1 MGESLIEMLF
11 LFLLI
16 VPLAQGTSPY
26 VPGTPGASWTDYELL
41 TVKAK
46 LFRLF
51 RVGISAPAVLRLGFH
66 DCLKYKDGTGGC
78 DGCLNWHGMGHRF
91 GEDMAE
97 TRREENLDEG
107 NNNGL
112 EGVVEILERV
122 YTDKDQPGASP
133 SLDVSLRDSGKSRA
147 DFWAFAAMMAV
158 EFGKDTTN
166 IACIE
171 GDSSERIDSFSL
183 CLHNFGEP
191 TCSVEMPRPFKFQ
204 TGRADCVER
213 DPVLPYKTEKA
224 EIHPNPVGNGQSTI
238 EFFRNSFAMT
248 GREVVALM
256 GAHTFGQPHF
266 QISMFPY
273 TWTSKQTNLWTND
286 YYKMMTGRPRWFFSP
301 EPGEACNK
309 VGDPWGNIPETR
321 WLAHTRKCTKRG
333 GPVFWI
339 HENYVCPDC
348 NLASV
353 REGGEGH
360 CCKDV
365 PEGQFCNADRAG
377 PNEPDTS
384 PNNWSPLNQG
394 CERFRFISGADEIAL
409 NAEMGLYREFE
420 VTDGIIHGCPG
431 LEIFNGSMSDPTHND
446 YNKEGW
452 SRGEDNWK
460 GEPRC
465 EKQRLEEPPGSGDP
479 LHLIFEEYADDQ
491 AAWMRDY
498 VPAMEKMA
506 ANGYENLVDAPDFTT
521 GVVCPFPSGIPGNTV
536 WSCYRQEA
544 AGSGPAYVIRADK
557 YGVFWLGGEVYTQ
570 TVLQAGV
577 DKEELW
583 SFTGSDKQLWKWSE
597 SGNQLINVA
606 TGKPLAVGGFTEWRV
621 TNSSEWPFKPMLE
634 THHSGKVLDAG
645 GEPDGCGGHIGTY
658 INLGHGSQWFS
669 LHLAKQFEGNP
680 EYDCAPTS
688 PAPTTTGAPTTA
700 GPTRAPTTKPT
711 PPPTTTAQETTV
723 GSTGECTEDGSNVL
737 ADEIIV
743 ENLYDLSVMADDGS
757 GKLVLQR
764 PDTSSLSSSSLQRWQ
779 VAPLC
784 NGKYKVINIGTG
796 NAMSFGPWTYDPENK
811 LLQSAD
817 GLWAWNSRRK
827 GLRFNAKVR
836 YLKNTTTPWKRFQWN
851 IVQV

>member
-1 MGESLIEMLF
+1 MLF
-11 LFLLI
+11 LLLLTS
-16 VPLAQGTSPY
+16 PLVQGTSPY
-26 VPGTPGASWTDYELL
+26 VPGTPGAPWTDRELL

-51 RVGISAPAVLRLGFH
+51 RYGISAPAVLRLGFH

-112 EGVVEILERV
+112 EGVVKILEQV

-171 GDSSERIDSFSL
+171 GDSSERIPSGSL

-224 EIHPNPVGNGQSTI
+224 EVHPNPVGNGQSTI
-238 EFFRNSFAMT
+238 EFFRNSFAIT

-286 YYKMMTGRPRWFFSP
+286 YYKMITGRPRWFFSP

-333 GPVFWI
+333 GPIFWI

-348 NLASV
+348 NLASI
-353 REGGEGH
+353 REGSEGY

-384 PNNWSPLNQG
+384 EHNWSPHNEG
-394 CERFRFISGADEIAL
+394 CEKFRLISGADEIAL

-420 VTDGIIHGCPG
+420 VTDGVIHGCPG
-431 LEIFNGSMSDPTHND
+431 LEPFAEMRNTSIIKTI
-446 YNKEGW
+446 W
-452 SRGEDNWK
+452 SKGEDNWN

-465 EKQRLEEPPGSGDP
+465 EKQRLEEPAGSGEP
-479 LHLIFEEYADDQ
+479 LYTIFEEYADDQ
-491 AAWMRDY
+491 SAWMRDY
-498 VPAMEKMA
+498 VPAMEKML
-506 ANGYENLVDAPDFTT
+506 ANGYDTGLVDAPDFTT
-521 GVVCPFPSGIPGNTV
+521 GVVCPFPEGKVWETV
-536 WSCYRQEA
+536 WSCYKNESP
-544 AGSGPAYVIRADK
+544 GSGPAYVIRSDCPWDGFETK
-557 YGVFWLGGEVYTQ
+557 GRVV
-570 TVLQAGV
+570 QAGAN
-577 DKEELW
+577 KEEMW
-583 SFTGSDKQLWKWSE
+583 SFTGADNQLWKWSE

-606 TGKPLAVGGFTEWRV
+606 TGKPFAVGGFTEWRV
-621 TNSSEWPFKPMLE
+621 AKPKGGDILE
-634 THHSGKVLDAG
+634 TQFGNKALDAWVAK
-645 GEPDGCGGHIGTY
+645 DNGCGGALIVGKK
-658 INLGHGSQWFS
+658 HGDGGQWFS
-669 LHLAKQFEGNP
+669 LVEADQFVADP
-680 EYDCAPTS
+680 SLDCPPTT
-688 PAPTTTGAPTTA
+688 PAPATTL
-700 GPTRAPTTKPT
+700 
-711 PPPTTTAQETTV
+711 PPPTTAAPTTPAPSTTPPTTI
-723 GSTGECTEDGSNVL
+723 GSVSVECSDDGSNI
-737 ADEIIV
+737 APEQFIIQNV
-743 ENLYDLSVMADDGS
+743 RDSYVMADDGS
-757 GKLVLQR
+757 GTTVLQKR
-764 PDTSSLSSSSLQRWQ
+764 DTSDLSASSLQTWQ
-779 VAPLC
+779 YAPLC
-784 NGKYKVINIGTG
+784 NGKFKVVNVGTG
-796 NAMSFGPWTYDPENK
+796 NPLSSGPWMYDPESK
-811 LLQSAD
+811 LLQAETGRYARSNKR
-817 GLWAWNSRRK
+817 GH
-827 GLRFNAKVR
+827 RFSMDKRVR
-836 YLKNTTTPWKRFQWN
+836 YLKGTTTPWKWFQWDLF
-851 IVQV
+851 QV

>member
-1 MGESLIEMLF
+1 MLF
-11 LFLLI
+11 LLLLI
-16 VPLAQGTSPY
+16 LPLALGTSPY
-26 VPGTPGASWTDYELL
+26 VPGTPGAPWTDYELL

-91 GEDMAE
+91 GEDMAG

-171 GDSSERIDSFSL
+171 GDSSERIPNFSL

-224 EIHPNPVGNGQSTI
+224 EVHPNPVGNGQSTI
-238 EFFRNSFAMT
+238 EFFRNSFGMT

-266 QISMFPY
+266 EISMFPY

-301 EPGEACNK
+301 EPGDACNK

-333 GPVFWI
+333 GPIFWI

-348 NLASV
+348 NLASI
-353 REGGEGH
+353 REGSEGY

-384 PNNWSPLNQG
+384 EHNWSPHNEG
-394 CERFRFISGADEIAL
+394 CEKFRLISGADEIAL

-420 VTDGIIHGCPG
+420 VTDGVIHGCPG
-431 LEIFNGSMSDPTHND
+431 LEPFAEMRNTSIIKTI
-446 YNKEGW
+446 W
-452 SRGEDNWK
+452 SKGEDNWN

-465 EKQRLEEPPGSGDP
+465 EKQRLEEPAGSGEP
-479 LHLIFEEYADDQ
+479 LYTIFEEYADDQ
-491 AAWMRDY
+491 SAWMRDY
-498 VPAMEKMA
+498 VPAMEKML
-506 ANGYENLVDAPDFTT
+506 ANGYENGLVDAPDFTT
-521 GVVCPFPSGIPGNTV
+521 GVVCPFPEGKVWETV
-536 WSCYRQEA
+536 WSCYKNESP
-544 AGSGPAYVIRADK
+544 GSGPAYVIRSDCPWDGFETK
-557 YGVFWLGGEVYTQ
+557 GRVV
-570 TVLQAGV
+570 QAGAN
-577 DKEELW
+577 KEEMW
-583 SFTGSDKQLWKWSE
+583 SFTGADKQLWKWSE
-597 SGNQLINVA
+597 SGNMLINVA
-606 TGKPLAVGGFTEWRV
+606 TGKPFAVGGFTEWRV
-621 TNSSEWPFKPMLE
+621 ARPKQGDILE
-634 THHSGKVLDAG
+634 TQFGDKALDAWVAR
-645 GEPDGCGGHIGTY
+645 DNGCGGALIVG
-658 INLGHGSQWFS
+658 NKHGDGGQWFS
-669 LHLAKQFEGNP
+669 LVEADQFVADP
-680 EYDCAPTS
+680 SLDCPPTT
-688 PAPTTTGAPTTA
+688 PAPATTL
-700 GPTRAPTTKPT
+700 
-711 PPPTTTAQETTV
+711 PPPTTAAPTTPAPSTTPPTTI
-723 GSTGECTEDGSNVL
+723 GSVSVECSDDGSNI
-737 ADEIIV
+737 APEQFIIQNV
-743 ENLYDLSVMADDGS
+743 RDSYVMADDGS
-757 GKLVLQR
+757 GTTVLQKR
-764 PDTSSLSSSSLQRWQ
+764 DTSDLSASSLQTWQ
-779 VAPLC
+779 YAPLC
-784 NGKYKVINIGTG
+784 NGKFKVVNVGTG
-796 NAMSFGPWTYDPENK
+796 NPLSSGPWMYDPESKLMQSETGRYARSNK
-811 LLQSAD
+811 R
-817 GLWAWNSRRK
+817 GH
-827 GLRFNAKVR
+827 RFSMDKRVR
-836 YLKNTTTPWKRFQWN
+836 YLKGTTTPWKWFQWDLF
-851 IVQV
+851 QV